1 MSRHKTFDEEHF
13 TYVRRNKISKMKI
26 TRLCREKRVQTM
38 DEKEKE
44 ALKEASS
51 EMISA
56 EETQTASETT
66 EETVAETFEGTAA
79 EGEALDENA
88 GEAIPTVVTQAE
100 PTEKNKRL
108 RNAAIRAGAAFL
120 VAIILLAGTKFAVID
135 LIKGAKESEAVQD
148 EELGSFVKTKIP
160 LIVGFFDEEKDAS
173 DAGTS
178 TSVTPTDAETK
189 KGEYAIVLMGTKFVT
204 VHFTNRYLESS
215 HAVETQTLN
224 YINGS
229 VVTLDSYVQV
239 EGTTETISEDLS
251 AKMYDWMIQSGFI
264 PDSEDYAT
272 YLSDVILE
280 VDTVNGMSEILVYV
294 LTGIAAV
301 CLLYIIVELILM
313 ATGVYLNEP
322 KKKKADEENQDS
334 ENDEEKNLEDGAES
348 IKSEENSENNG
359 CSETE
364 VTEKSDVQEDK

>member
-1 MSRHKTFDEEHF
+1 MSRLKAFNEEHF
-13 TYVRRNKISKMKI
+13 TYVRRNKISKMRI

-44 ALKEASS
+44 VSGET
-51 EMISA
+51 INT
-56 EETQTASETT
+56 EEPQTASETT
-66 EETVAETFEGTAA
+66 EETAAETFKGAA
-79 EGEALDENA
+79 EEGEVVTENA
-88 GEAIPTVVTQAE
+88 EEAIPSVGTEAE

-108 RNAAIRAGAAFL
+108 RNAAIRAGAAL
-120 VAIILLAGTKFAVID
+120 VAAIILLAGTKLAVID

-148 EELGSFVKTKIP
+148 EEIGTFVQTKIP
-160 LIVGFFDEEKDAS
+160 LIVGFFDEEKD
-173 DAGTS
+173 DLNAGTS
-178 TSVTPTDAETK
+178 TSATPTDAETK

-215 HAVETQTLN
+215 HAIETQTLN

-229 VVTLDSYVQV
+229 VYTLDSYVKV
-239 EGTTETISEDLS
+239 EGTTEKISEDLS
-251 AKMYDWMIQSGFI
+251 AKMYDWMIQSGVI
-264 PDSEDYAT
+264 PDTEDYAT

-280 VDTVNGMSEILVYV
+280 VDTVGGMSETLVYV
-294 LTGIAAV
+294 LSGIAAV

-313 ATGVYLNEP
+313 ATGLYLNEP

-334 ENDEEKNLEDGAES
+334 ENDEEKNLENGTKS
-348 IKSEENSENNG
+348 IKSEENAENNG